1 MRGRRT
7 FGTPLAILFT
17 LVFGAA
23 CADSTMPEPGATDL
37 PAVQIGEAGPS
48 SDYVLPPVTV
58 TVPQCDPW
66 TDLNWC
72 EASGGGEGGGTCMSG
87 LGTGFEMSI
96 SSCPIGGGGGGGGST
111 GGGTGASTM
120 TGPAAEGPLAW
131 GACVLAVLGSV
142 YAIDQ
147 VSAQF
152 ASWYDAQKDLESAVR
167 TLESLQ
173 ANSGSVT
180 PEMMS
185 LWEFRVDVARTRR
198 DDAIGAVRS
207 LVNASYWALGTAAVS
222 CGFAAFLP
230 TP

>member
-7 FGTPLAILFT
+7 FAAPLPILFT
-17 LVFGAA
+17 LFFSAA
-23 CADSTMPEPGATDL
+23 CADSTMPEPRAADL
-37 PAVQIGEAGPS
+37 PPVQVGEAGPS
-48 SDYVLPPVTV
+48 SDYVLPPITV
-58 TVPQCDPW
+58 TVPHCDPW

-72 EASGGGEGGGTCMSG
+72 EDSGGGGGGGICMSSFG
-87 LGTGFEMSI
+87 SGFEMSI
-96 SSCPIGGGGGGGGST
+96 SSCPIGGGGGGGST
-111 GGGTGASTM
+111 GGGTGGSTM

-152 ASWYDAQKDLESAVR
+152 ESWYDAQKELESAVR
-167 TLESLQ
+167 MLDAIQ
-173 ANSGSVT
+173 ANPESVS
-180 PEMMS
+180 PETMS
-185 LWEFRVDVARTRR
+185 LWEFRVEVARARR
-198 DDAIGAVRS
+198 DDAIGEVRNV
-207 LVNASYWALGTAAVS
+207 VNSSYWALGTAAVS